1 MLLPVSN
8 TVDWRDIRLLPY
20 LLPNIEFGFC
30 CSIAE
35 RTYTIIN
42 SESQAKPESGE
53 GGEQSANSVTA
64 EQTADQSEQETLS
77 ENEADTII
85 TCLEEVLLL
94 LKNANQIMVS
104 AKVFFIKCRHKSV
117 ICALYKSWRNV

>member
-1 MLLPVSN
+1 M
-8 TVDWRDIRLLPY
+8 DWRDIRLLPY
-20 LLPNIEFGFC
+20 LLPNIDVGFC

-104 AKVFFIKCRHKSV
+104 AKVFCHM
-117 ICALYKSWRNV
+117 